1 MKLVDATTLY
11 VQLIRA
17 QGCDGSNAAAVL
29 RLFANTLGSER
40 ELDSIEP
47 EEVRAFLDGNRP
59 LTRYWHRKHSGLLG
73 FFRFALARG
82 MVKHIPLPRNTPR
95 CRQSFQPYVYTD
107 CDVARLLNAI
117 NSWHSSHIE
126 PCTIRTSLLLLFGTG
141 LRLCEALN
149 LCLADVDLQQDL
161 LTIRETK
168 FYKTRWVPI
177 GPDLAQVLRDY
188 VHAHHVPRGAELAT
202 SLLVRRD
209 GSPLTASDIRRAF
222 TRLRSIAGVQRHD
235 GVPNQPRLHDLRAT
249 FAVRRLTTW
258 YQQGANVQQLLPLL
272 STYLGHA
279 SVAATQVYLPM
290 TPELLA
296 EASARFELYASEQEV
311 PR

>member
-73 FFRFALARG
+73 FYRFALARG
-82 MVKHIPLPRNTPR
+82 MVTHIPLPQSTPR
-95 CRQSFQPYVYTD
+95 CHQTFQPYVYTD
-107 CDVARLLNAI
+107 SDVARLLDAI
-117 NSWHSSHIE
+117 DSWHSSRIE
-126 PCTIRTSLLLLFGTG
+126 PRTIRTSLLLLLGTG

-177 GPDLAQVLRDY
+177 GRDLAQILRDY
-188 VHAHHVPRGAELAT
+188 VHAPHVPRSAEPAAP
-202 SLLVRRD
+202 LLVRRD
-209 GSPLTASDIRRAF
+209 GSPLTATDIRRAF

-258 YQQGANVQQLLPLL
+258 YQQGADVQRLLPLL

-296 EASARFELYASEQEV
+296 EASARFELYARAQEE